1 LARARQMAEHAGRA
15 GSVRNAAGEVLKTIA
30 SELGTAHAVAVFSV
44 MPRFYF
50 DFDDDGGTF
59 LDKDGEVFA
68 DVDAAKREAM
78 AALGDAAR
86 DFCRSSPGGCLTIFV
101 RSNEGPIVELSATF
115 EAKSLK

>member
-1 LARARQMAEHAGRA
+1 
-15 GSVRNAAGEVLKTIA
+15 
-30 SELGTAHAVAVFSV
+30 

-59 LDKDGEVFA
+59 IDRDGVEFA

-86 DFCRSSPGGCLTIFV
+86 DCCRISPGGCLTIFV
-101 RSNEGPIVELSATF
+101 RRDEGPIVELSATF
-115 EAKSLK
+115 EAKSLE

>member
-1 LARARQMAEHAGRA
+1 VKPPGIRDLLFGRIAG
-15 GSVRNAAGEVLKTIA
+15 GEVP
-30 SELGTAHAVAVFSV
+30 SDRQELGTAHAVPVFQV

-59 LDKDGEVFA
+59 IDRDGVEFA

-86 DFCRSSPGGCLTIFV
+86 DFCRSSPGGRLAISV
-101 RSNEGPIVELSATF
+101 RSEEGPIVELSATF
-115 EAKSLK
+115 EVKSLK

>member
-1 LARARQMAEHAGRA
+1 
-15 GSVRNAAGEVLKTIA
+15 
-30 SELGTAHAVAVFSV
+30 

-50 DFDDDGGTF
+50 DFDDHGGTF
-59 LDKDGEVFA
+59 IDKDGEEFA

-86 DFCRSSPGGCLTIFV
+86 DFWRSSPGGRLAISV
-101 RSNEGPIVELSATF
+101 RSEEGPIVELSATF